1 MKFVSLKTQF
11 QLAIHAYTGSTLETG
26 ESVEPLFKVL
36 PIEEKEIWI
45 KNFRRAFKGEGFKTE
60 VCIPAKDSIPDQYAE
75 LSFNPIF
82 ENNSVQSIALHLHDI
97 TEKTIHLNE
106 IEEQNNLLKEVTWMQ
121 SHIVRAPLSRLL
133 TIIELIKSYPDSLRD
148 KEKISMLTESAL
160 ELDNIITDISNK
172 AESVTKISS
181 KR

>member
-1 MKFVSLKTQF
+1 
-11 QLAIHAYTGSTLETG
+11 
-26 ESVEPLFKVL
+26 
-36 PIEEKEIWI
+36 
-45 KNFRRAFKGEGFKTE
+45 
-60 VCIPAKDSIPDQYAE
+60 
-75 LSFNPIF
+75 
-82 ENNSVQSIALHLHDI
+82 
-97 TEKTIHLNE
+97 
-106 IEEQNNLLKEVTWMQ
+106 MQ

-160 ELDNIITDISNK
+160 ELDKIITDISNK